1 MGIEP
6 GEGGG
11 IMREIA
17 VDLVIIGAGPAGLAA
32 ALAAAKNGVQ
42 NIILLDRLDEPGGI
56 LSQCIHNGF
65 GLRFFNEELTGPE
78 YAWRFICELQRC
90 PQIRWKPRTMVIELT
105 PGLQVFAVSPAE
117 GLVCYHSRA
126 VILAM
131 GCRER
136 PRGAL
141 NIPGTR
147 PAGIYTAGTIQR
159 LMNIEGFRP
168 GNRAVI
174 LGSGDIGLIMARR
187 LTLEGIQIAAVLE
200 LLPYSAGL
208 TRNLVQCLQD
218 FGIPLLLKSTIV
230 EVYGE
235 HRITGVKAA
244 PVTEDRQPLL
254 EQSFTMECDTLVLS
268 VGLIPE
274 NELSLAAGVNLNPA
288 TGGPWVDSDYQTS
301 ISGVFACGNVVHVH
315 DLVDDV
321 SEESQVAGAA
331 AAAFLAG
338 RANKA
343 RRIGVTLGRNI
354 RSVVPQEIAVDR
366 PTPLYIRVCFPQRDA
381 VLAVGKKRIKQ
392 RVVTPGETVRYTVQP
407 EEILGMDEDLPV
419 GIEEGGTGNG

>member
-1 MGIEP
+1 
-6 GEGGG
+6 
-11 IMREIA
+11 MREIA
-17 VDLVIIGAGPAGLAA
+17 VDLVVIGAGPAGLAA
-32 ALAAAKNGVQ
+32 ALAAAKNGVRD
-42 NIILLDRLDEPGGI
+42 IILLDRLDEPGGI
-56 LSQCIHNGF
+56 LPQCIHNGF
-65 GLRFFNEELTGPE
+65 GLRFFNQELTGPE
-78 YAWRFICELQRC
+78 YAWRFVAELEAYPSIQ
-90 PQIRWKPRTMVIELT
+90 WKPRTMVIELT
-105 PGLQVFAVSPAE
+105 PGLRVFAVSPAE
-117 GLVCYHSRA
+117 GLICYQSRA
-126 VILAM
+126 VVLAM

-168 GNRAVI
+168 GNRAII

-187 LTLEGIQIAAVLE
+187 LTLEGIQVAAVLE

-235 HRITGVKAA
+235 HRVAGVKAA

-254 EQSFTMECDTLVLS
+254 EQAFTMECDTLVLS

-274 NELSLAAGVNLNPA
+274 NELSVATGVRLDQS
-288 TGGPWVDSDYQTS
+288 TGGPWVNSDYQTS
-301 ISGVFACGNVVHVH
+301 VPGIFACGNVVHVH

-321 SEESQVAGAA
+321 SEEGQVAGAA

-338 RANKA
+338 RANMA
-343 RRIGVTLGRNI
+343 RKIGVTLGRNI
-354 RSVVPQEIAVDR
+354 RSVVPQEITTDH
-366 PTPLYIRVCFPQRDA
+366 PTPLYIRASFPQRDA
-381 VLAVGKKRIKQ
+381 VLTVGKKRIKQ

-407 EEILGMDEDLPV
+407 EEILGMDGDLPV